1 MPFIENI
8 SLANVQDG
16 YHYDAGEN
24 GVLIQIVDPD
34 MAFPA
39 PRFAFA
45 IVHQFQFLDL
55 EEPGPMAIQP
65 EQAIAIVTV
74 LEDAL
79 AAGANVIVH
88 CHMGVC
94 RSGAVA
100 EVGCMMGFE
109 DSGRFRAPN
118 LLVKSS
124 LVDILSA
131 QRSPEAC
138 PRKTGFQ

>member
-1 MPFIENI
+1 MPFIDNI

-34 MAFPA
+34 MTFPA
-39 PRFAFA
+39 PRLAFA
-45 IVHQFQFLDL
+45 KVHQFKFLDL

-65 EQAIAIVTV
+65 EQAQAIVTA
-74 LEDAL
+74 LEEAL
-79 AAGANVIVH
+79 ACGSNVIVH

-109 DSGRFRAPN
+109 DTGRYRAPN
-118 LLVKSS
+118 LLVKSALIEVVS
-124 LVDILSA
+124 S
-131 QRSPEAC
+131 RSTVRAS
-138 PRKTGFQ
+138 RMNAIG